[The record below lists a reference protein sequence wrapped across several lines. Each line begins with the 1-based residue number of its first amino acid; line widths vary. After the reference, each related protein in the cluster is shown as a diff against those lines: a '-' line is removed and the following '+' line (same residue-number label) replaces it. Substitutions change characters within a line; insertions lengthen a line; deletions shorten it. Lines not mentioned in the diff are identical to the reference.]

1 MSSIPI
7 IQLKNLSKHFK
18 SVHAVQDLN
27 LEVFQGDVFGFL
39 GPNGAGKSTTIRMM
53 LSLIRPDAG
62 EISIFGK
69 KLYEHRNEI
78 LKKIGCIIESPDFY
92 LYLSAEK
99 NLELFGK
106 LYGSI

>member
-1 MSSIPI
+1 
-7 IQLKNLSKHFK
+7 
-18 SVHAVQDLN
+18 
-27 LEVFQGDVFGFL
+27 
-39 GPNGAGKSTTIRMM
+39 MM

-62 EISIFGK
+62 EISISEK

-99 NLELFGK
+99 NLNCSENFTEVSRQK
-106 LYGSI
+106 RKSMS